1 MKDTLGM
8 ILAGGRGTRLGP
20 LVQDRAKPAVPF
32 GGKYRIIDFV
42 VNNFINSGLYRIKV
56 LTQFKADS
64 LIRHLTTTY
73 SLPRSLGMYVDP
85 VPAQQRLGE
94 AWYRGT
100 ADAIYQNSNI
110 IRDAAAKR
118 VAVFGGDHVYK
129 MDVNQMVEFHK
140 RKAADLTIAAIPV
153 PKDQSKHFG
162 IIEINDDW
170 QIVGFEEK
178 PPEGKTIPGRPDM
191 CLASMGNYVFNSG
204 VLLEELDADAHENT
218 EHDFGKNIINKMIPH
233 RAVFA
238 YDFARNIVPG
248 ATDKEIGYWRDV
260 GTVDSYY
267 EANME
272 IRSVSPVLNL
282 YNLSWP
288 FRTYPSDFP
297 PAKFVFDEP
306 NNGRRGEAVESLVSE
321 GCILSGSR
329 VRRSVLSP
337 GCFIHSYAD
346 VEDSILFDKVDV
358 GRYARIR
365 RAIIDKGVR
374 IPEKFEI
381 GYNAELDHQRFFVSE
396 SGVVVIPKGAK
407 L

>member
-8 ILAGGRGTRLGP
+8 VLAGGRGTRLGP

-42 VNNFINSGLYRIKV
+42 LNNFINSGLYRIKV

-73 SLPRSLGMYVDP
+73 NLSRGLGMYVDP
-85 VPAQQRLGE
+85 VPAQMRIGE
-94 AWYRGT
+94 TWYRGT
-100 ADAIYQNSNI
+100 ADAIYQNSNT
-110 IRDAAAKR
+110 IRDANPKR

-129 MDVNQMVEFHK
+129 MDVNQMLESHK
-140 RKAADLTIAAIPV
+140 QKNADLTIAAIPV
-153 PKDQSKHFG
+153 KKEDAHHFG

-170 QIVGFEEK
+170 QIIGFEEK
-178 PPEGKTIPGRPDM
+178 SSDAKTIPGRPDA
-191 CLASMGNYVFNSG
+191 CLASMGNYIFNSD
-204 VLLEELDADAHENT
+204 VLLEELDADAHEDT
-218 EHDFGKNIINKMIPH
+218 EHDFGKNIIHKMIPH
-233 RAVFA
+233 RKVFA
-238 YDFARNIVPG
+238 YDFAKNIVPG
-248 ATDKEIGYWRDV
+248 ATEKEIGYWRDV
-260 GTVDSYY
+260 GTLDSYY

-272 IRSVSPVLNL
+272 MRSISPVLNL
-282 YNLSWP
+282 YHFAWP
-288 FRTYPSDFP
+288 FRTYPSDYP
-297 PAKFVFDEP
+297 PAKFVFDEGP
-306 NNGRRGEAVESLVSE
+306 GRRGEAVESLVSE

-337 GCFIHSYAD
+337 GCFLHSWSD

-365 RAIIDKGVR
+365 RAVIDKGVR
-374 IPEKFEI
+374 IPQRFEI
-381 GYNAELDHQRFFVSE
+381 GYNPEEDRKRFFVSE
-396 SGVVVIPKGAK
+396 GGVVVIPKGAQ